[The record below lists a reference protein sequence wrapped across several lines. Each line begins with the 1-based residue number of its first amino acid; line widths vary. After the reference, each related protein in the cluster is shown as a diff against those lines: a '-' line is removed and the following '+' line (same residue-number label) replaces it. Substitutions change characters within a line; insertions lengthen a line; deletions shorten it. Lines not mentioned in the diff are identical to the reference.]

1 MPVKLHFISR
11 SEKTAQE
18 DFPLHLGNNLMVLF
32 FSSLHYSIQSRI
44 LFLIYI
50 FVYWMMSV
58 LDIEFCYSRYFVLLL
73 FKIILLNER
82 EYEAI

>member
-18 DFPLHLGNNLMVLF
+18 DFPLHVGNILIVLF
-32 FSSLHYSIQSRI
+32 FSNLYCSIQSRI

-50 FVYWMMSV
+50 FVYWMMSI
-58 LDIEFCYSRYFVLLL
+58 LDIKFYYIQDIL
-73 FKIILLNER
+73 FYR
-82 EYEAI
+82 FF

>member
-18 DFPLHLGNNLMVLF
+18 DFPLHVGDILIVLF
-32 FSSLHYSIQSRI
+32 FSNLYCSIQSRI

-50 FVYWMMSV
+50 FVYWMMSI
-58 LDIEFCYSRYFVLLL
+58 LDMEFYSRYLVLL
-73 FKIILLNER
+73 FF
-82 EYEAI
+82 